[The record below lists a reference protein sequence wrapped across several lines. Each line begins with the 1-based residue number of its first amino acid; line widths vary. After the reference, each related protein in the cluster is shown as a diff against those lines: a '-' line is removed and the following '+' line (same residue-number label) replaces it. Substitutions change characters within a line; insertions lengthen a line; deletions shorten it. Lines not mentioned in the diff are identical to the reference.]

1 MKIQKDKILH
11 FSVNVVA
18 TIASVVLYC
27 INPILLVPMLAVG
40 LSLGKEYGDSKA
52 KGNYWS
58 WGDIVADFLG
68 IAVVVVIA
76 LTISLFV

>member
-18 TIASVVLYC
+18 TIASLVLYR
-27 INPILLVPMLAVG
+27 INPMLLIPMLAVG

-52 KGNYWS
+52 VGNSWS
-58 WGDIVADFLG
+58 WGDIIADFLG
-68 IAVVVVIA
+68 IAVVVAIA
-76 LTISLFV
+76 LVI